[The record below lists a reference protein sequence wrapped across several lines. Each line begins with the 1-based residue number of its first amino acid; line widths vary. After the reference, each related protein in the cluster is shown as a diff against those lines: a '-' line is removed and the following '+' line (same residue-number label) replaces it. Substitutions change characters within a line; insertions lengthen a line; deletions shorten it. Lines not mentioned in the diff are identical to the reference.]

1 MRGDLSPEVE
11 LWVFGSPGGLQVPT
25 FGSVG
30 FTLTL
35 IPKWGYDNLFDE
47 EVEDE
52 GNIFNSGGLW
62 LLYNII

>member
-1 MRGDLSPEVE
+1 
-11 LWVFGSPGGLQVPT
+11 
-25 FGSVG
+25 VG

-52 GNIFNSGGLW
+52 GNIFNSGGL
-62 LLYNII
+62 